1 MRRQNVHDERN
12 ARGTDRDRQ
21 PDCRRL
27 LGADGRPTVVDG
39 TPLGADMSGRT
50 LNRAAAIESVVA
62 APPGL
67 GRETRA
73 GCGAA
78 GVRQLEAPLM

>member
-1 MRRQNVHDERN
+1 MNATLEALIGNGSLTAGACLAPTAERPSW
-12 ARGTDRDRQ
+12 T
-21 PDCRRL
+21 
-27 LGADGRPTVVDG
+27 GR
-39 TPLGADMSGRT
+39 PLGADMSGRT
-50 LNRAAAIESVVA
+50 LKRVAAIDSVVA

-78 GVRQLEAPLM
+78 GVRQFDAPLM

>member
-1 MRRQNVHDERN
+1 MSATLEALIGNGSLT
-12 ARGTDRDRQ
+12 AG
-21 PDCRRL
+21 PCF
-27 LGADGRPTVVDG
+27 GADGRPTVVDG

-50 LNRAAAIESVVA
+50 LKRAAAIDSVVA